1 MKAKSLRGKLKVE
14 AITYPD
20 RAKKIE
26 LDLSQA
32 RTDYS
37 LVQHKQLPS
46 DTTFYSLSIL
56 KKGTG
61 SWTMKMVFDD
71 GSYVEY
77 TSDEVDDGYVIER
90 RFIDLKFTNSAQT
103 EVENPKF
110 IVDWFS
116 SM

>member
-61 SWTMKMVFDD
+61 SWTMKMIFDD

-77 TSDEVDDGYVIER
+77 TSDEVNDGYVIER
-90 RFIDLKFTNSAQT
+90 RYVDLKFTNSAQT
-103 EVENPKF
+103 GVENPKF
-110 IVDWFS
+110 IVEWFS
-116 SM
+116 KM